1 VYIQKRSFCPISA
14 LYSKYYPRNINYMP
28 AVKFFAGLDLEQKS
42 SFLDGHYLFDNNERM
57 RMKKFAPLVMLLIL
71 IIFPLV
77 VQNAYYQH
85 LMILFLMWVVIGSG
99 WNVIAGYTGQVS
111 FGDAAFF
118 GTGAYTAG
126 LLASKLGLSAWWGMA
141 FGGFAAMAVAF
152 PFGWI
157 CFRLRGA
164 YFALASLALNEVC
177 RHIATIWESLTDG
190 MVGILIMPTFVSKI
204 PYYYIALGLALLS
217 VAAIQVVMKS
227 KWGYYFLSIRED
239 QDAAE
244 SLGIDTHYYK
254 MVSLNIAA
262 FLTGMAGSLFMN
274 YMGFIDPEVV
284 FSLHDISIMAILV
297 GIVGGVG
304 TIYGPVVGAFVMVAV
319 HEFFRTG
326 FFGFFKGLAV
336 LTGSDF
342 LNIVAKY
349 ISHAHV
355 LGFGILVVLV
365 ILLLPNGIVGD
376 WNKIVGTFYPLRK
389 KRIAT

>member
-1 VYIQKRSFCPISA
+1 
-14 LYSKYYPRNINYMP
+14 
-28 AVKFFAGLDLEQKS
+28 
-42 SFLDGHYLFDNNERM
+42 
-57 RMKKFAPLVMLLIL
+57 MKKIAPLTLLIIL

-77 VQNAYYQH
+77 IQNAYYQH
-85 LMILFLMWVVIGSG
+85 LMILVLMWVVIGSG

-126 LLASKLGLSAWWGMA
+126 LLTHHFQISAWWGMA
-141 FGGFAAMAVAF
+141 FGGIMAMAIAF

-177 RHIATIWESLTDG
+177 RHIATIAEPLTQG

-204 PYYYIALGLALLS
+204 PYYYIALALAVLS
-217 VAAIQVVMKS
+217 VVCVQIVMNS

-244 SLGIDTHYYK
+244 SLGINTHHYK
-254 MVSLNIAA
+254 MTSLNIAA
-262 FLTGMAGSLFMN
+262 FLTGMAGALFMN

-304 TIYGPVVGAFVMVAV
+304 TIFGPVVGAFIMVAV

-326 FFGFFKGLAV
+326 FFGFFKGIAT

-342 LNIVAKY
+342 LTVAAKY

-376 WNKIVGTFYPLRK
+376 WKKIVEKFLPFKNKGVST
-389 KRIAT
+389 

>member
-1 VYIQKRSFCPISA
+1 
-14 LYSKYYPRNINYMP
+14 
-28 AVKFFAGLDLEQKS
+28 
-42 SFLDGHYLFDNNERM
+42 
-57 RMKKFAPLVMLLIL
+57 MKKFLPLGLLIIL
-71 IIFPLV
+71 IVFPLAIR
-77 VQNAYYQH
+77 NAYYQH
-85 LMILFLMWVVIGSG
+85 LMILVLMWVVIGSG

-126 LLASKLGLSAWWGMA
+126 LLAHHFQISAWWGMA
-141 FGGFAAMAVAF
+141 FVGFMAMAVAF

-177 RHIATIWESLTDG
+177 RHIATVAEPLTQG
-190 MVGILIMPTFVSKI
+190 MVGLLIMPTFLSKL
-204 PYYYIALGLALLS
+204 PYYYIALVLAVFS
-217 VAAIQVVMKS
+217 VVCVQVVMRS
-227 KWGYYFLSIRED
+227 RWGYYFLSIRED

-244 SLGIDTHYYK
+244 SLGIDTHRYK

-262 FLTGMAGSLFMN
+262 FLTGMAGALFMN

-304 TIYGPVVGAFVMVAV
+304 TIFGPVVGAFVMVAV

-326 FFGFFKGLAV
+326 FFGLFKGLAA

-342 LNIVAKY
+342 LIVAAKY
-349 ISHAHV
+349 ISQAHV

-376 WNKIVGTFYPLRK
+376 WNKLVGNFIPGNK
-389 KRIAT
+389 KETAS

>member
-1 VYIQKRSFCPISA
+1 
-14 LYSKYYPRNINYMP
+14 
-28 AVKFFAGLDLEQKS
+28 
-42 SFLDGHYLFDNNERM
+42 
-57 RMKKFAPLVMLLIL
+57 
-71 IIFPLV
+71 
-77 VQNAYYQH
+77 
-85 LMILFLMWVVIGSG
+85 MILVLMWVVIGSG

-126 LLASKLGLSAWWGMA
+126 LFVTKLGISAWWGML
-141 FGGFAAMAVAF
+141 FGGIAAMAIAF

-164 YFALASLALNEVC
+164 YFALATLALNEVM

-190 MVGILIMPTFVSKI
+190 MVGILVMQTFVSKV
-204 PYYYIALGLALLS
+204 PYYYIALGLAVVS
-217 VAAIQVVMKS
+217 VIGVQVIMGS
-227 KWGYYFLSIRED
+227 KWGYYFVSIRED

-244 SLGIDTHYYK
+244 SLGINTHYYK
-254 MVSLNIAA
+254 MLSLNVAA
-262 FLTGMAGSLFMN
+262 FLTGMAGALFMN

-304 TIYGPVVGAFVMVAV
+304 TLYGPVVGAFVMVAV

-326 FFGFFKGLAV
+326 FFGFFKGIAA
-336 LTGSDF
+336 LTGSDMI
-342 LNIVAKY
+342 IVWAKY
-349 ISHAHV
+349 VMQAHV

-376 WNKIVGTFYPLRK
+376 WNLIVKKIFPVKTRG
-389 KRIAT
+389 ATG

>member
-1 VYIQKRSFCPISA
+1 
-14 LYSKYYPRNINYMP
+14 
-28 AVKFFAGLDLEQKS
+28 
-42 SFLDGHYLFDNNERM
+42 
-57 RMKKFAPLVMLLIL
+57 MKKYAPFLLLFIM

-77 VQNAYYQH
+77 VQNSYYQH
-85 LMILFLMWVVIGSG
+85 LMILVLMWVVIGAG
-99 WNVIAGYTGQVS
+99 WNMIAGYTGQVS

-126 LLASKLGLSAWWGMA
+126 LIASKLGLSAWWGMA

-164 YFALASLALNEVC
+164 YFALASLALNEIC
-177 RHIATIWESLTDG
+177 RHIATIWEDLTEG
-190 MVGILIMPTFVSKI
+190 MAGILIMPSFLSKI
-204 PYYYIALGLALLS
+204 PYYYIALALAVIS
-217 VAAIQVVMKS
+217 VVMVQFVMNS

-244 SLGIDTHYYK
+244 SLGIDTHHYK
-254 MVSLNIAA
+254 MISLNIAA
-262 FLTGMAGSLFMN
+262 FLTGMAGALFMN

-336 LTGSDF
+336 LTGSEY
-342 LNIVAKY
+342 LNIAAKY
-349 ISHAHV
+349 IGQAHV
-355 LGFGILVVLV
+355 LGFGILVVVV
-365 ILLLPNGIVGD
+365 ILALPNGIVGD
-376 WNKIVGTFYPLRK
+376 WSKIVRK
-389 KRIAT
+389 LTPMKNKGVTA

>member
-1 VYIQKRSFCPISA
+1 
-14 LYSKYYPRNINYMP
+14 
-28 AVKFFAGLDLEQKS
+28 
-42 SFLDGHYLFDNNERM
+42 
-57 RMKKFAPLVMLLIL
+57 MKKLMPLIIL
-71 IIFPLV
+71 IVLSLFPLV
-77 VQNAYYQH
+77 IQNAYYQH
-85 LMILFLMWVVIGSG
+85 LMILVFIWVAIGSG
-99 WNVIAGYTGQVS
+99 WNVIAGFTGQVS

-126 LLASKLGLSAWWGMA
+126 LLAHHFHISAWWGMA
-141 FGGFAAMAVAF
+141 FGGFMAMAVAF

-177 RHIATIWESLTDG
+177 RHIATIAEPLTQG

-204 PYYYIALGLALLS
+204 PYYYIALALAIVS
-217 VAAIQVVMKS
+217 VVYVQFVMKS

-244 SLGIDTHYYK
+244 SMGIDTHKYK

-262 FLTGMAGSLFMN
+262 FLTGMAGAFFMN

-304 TIYGPVVGAFVMVAV
+304 TIYGPAVGALVMVAV

-326 FFGFFKGLAV
+326 FFGLLKGMAV
-336 LTGSDF
+336 LTGSDSMIT
-342 LNIVAKY
+342 LAKT

-355 LGFGILVVLV
+355 LGFGVLVVLV
-365 ILLLPNGIVGD
+365 ILYLPNGIVGD
-376 WNKIVGTFYPLRK
+376 WKKIVGKLIPLK
-389 KRIAT
+389 EKEAAS

>member
-1 VYIQKRSFCPISA
+1 
-14 LYSKYYPRNINYMP
+14 
-28 AVKFFAGLDLEQKS
+28 
-42 SFLDGHYLFDNNERM
+42 
-57 RMKKFAPLVMLLIL
+57 MKKSLP
-71 IIFPLV
+71 IIATICLALFPLV

-85 LMILFLMWVVIGSG
+85 LLILVLMWVVIGSG

-118 GTGAYTAG
+118 GAGAYTAG
-126 LLASKLGLSAWWGMA
+126 LLSHKLGLSAWWGMA
-141 FGGFAAMAVAF
+141 FGGFVAMAVAF

-164 YFALASLALNEVC
+164 YFALASLALNEVM

-190 MVGILIMPTFVSKI
+190 MVGILIMPSFKSKL
-204 PYYYIALGLALLS
+204 PYYYIALALAIVS
-217 VAAIQVVMKS
+217 VIIVQVVMKS
-227 KWGYYFLSIRED
+227 RWGYYFLSIRED

-244 SLGIDTHYYK
+244 SLGIDTHRYK

-262 FLTGMAGSLFMN
+262 FLTGLAGSLFMN

-304 TIYGPVVGAFVMVAV
+304 TVYGPVVGAFVMVAV

-326 FFGFFKGLAV
+326 FFGFFKGLAT
-336 LTGSDF
+336 LTGLDSI
-342 LNIVAKY
+342 NIIAKY
-349 ISHAHV
+349 VSHAHV

-376 WNKIVGTFYPLRK
+376 WNKIIGVFR
-389 KRIAT
+389 RNRNE

>member
-1 VYIQKRSFCPISA
+1 
-14 LYSKYYPRNINYMP
+14 
-28 AVKFFAGLDLEQKS
+28 
-42 SFLDGHYLFDNNERM
+42 
-57 RMKKFAPLVMLLIL
+57 MKKTTPLILLIIL
-71 IIFPLV
+71 AVFPLAI
-77 VQNAYYQH
+77 QNAYYQH
-85 LMILFLMWVVIGSG
+85 LMILVFLWVAIGSG
-99 WNVIAGYTGQVS
+99 WNVIAGFTGQVS

-126 LLASKLGLSAWWGMA
+126 LLAHHFHISAWWGMA
-141 FGGFAAMAVAF
+141 FGGFMAMAIAF

-157 CFRLRGA
+157 CFRLRGP

-177 RHIATIWESLTDG
+177 RHIATIAEPLTQG
-190 MVGILIMPTFVSKI
+190 MVGILIMPSFVSKI
-204 PYYYIALGLALLS
+204 PYYYIALALAILS
-217 VAAIQVVMKS
+217 VVFVQATMKS
-227 KWGYYFLSIRED
+227 RWGYYFLSIRED
-239 QDAAE
+239 QEAAE
-244 SLGIDTHYYK
+244 SLGIDTHKYK

-304 TIYGPVVGAFVMVAV
+304 TIWGPAVGALVMVAV

-326 FFGFFKGLAV
+326 FFGLFKGLASM
-336 LTGSDF
+336 TGSEA
-342 LNIVAKY
+342 LIEIAKT

-365 ILLLPNGIVGD
+365 ILYLPNGIVGD
-376 WNKIVGTFYPLRK
+376 WH
-389 KRIAT
+389 RIAGRIFSKKKKEAAL

>member
-1 VYIQKRSFCPISA
+1 
-14 LYSKYYPRNINYMP
+14 
-28 AVKFFAGLDLEQKS
+28 
-42 SFLDGHYLFDNNERM
+42 
-57 RMKKFAPLVMLLIL
+57 MKKISPLIFLLIL
-71 IIFPLV
+71 ILFPLV

-85 LMILFLMWVVIGSG
+85 LMILVLMWVVIGSG

-118 GTGAYTAG
+118 GAGAYTAG
-126 LLASKLGLSAWWGMA
+126 LVAHKLGLSAWWGMA
-141 FGGFAAMAVAF
+141 FGGLMAMAVAF

-164 YFALASLALNEVC
+164 YFALASLALNEVM
-177 RHIATIWESLTDG
+177 RHIATVWESLTDG

-204 PYYYIALGLALLS
+204 PYYYVALGLAVLS
-217 VAAIQVVMKS
+217 VVTVQVVMQS

-326 FFGFFKGLAV
+326 FFGFFKGLAA

-342 LNIVAKY
+342 LNVAAKY

-365 ILLLPNGIVGD
+365 ILMLPNGIVGD
-376 WNKIVGTFYPLRK
+376 WNKLTGRLFPFTRKEVG
-389 KRIAT
+389 A

>member
-1 VYIQKRSFCPISA
+1 MRKYPPI
-14 LYSKYYPRNINYMP
+14 L
-28 AVKFFAGLDLEQKS
+28 L
-42 SFLDGHYLFDNNERM
+42 
-57 RMKKFAPLVMLLIL
+57 LVILIL
-71 IIFPLV
+71 FPIV
-77 VQNAYYQH
+77 VRDHYHQH
-85 LMILFLMWVVIGSG
+85 LMILVLMWVVIGSG

-126 LLASKLGLSAWWGMA
+126 LFVTKLGISAWWGML
-141 FGGFAAMAVAF
+141 FGGIAAMAIAF

-164 YFALASLALNEVC
+164 YFALATLALNEVM

-190 MVGILIMPTFVSKI
+190 MVGILVMQTFVSKV
-204 PYYYIALGLALLS
+204 PYYYIALGLAVVS
-217 VAAIQVVMKS
+217 VIGVQIIMGS
-227 KWGYYFLSIRED
+227 KWGYYFVSIRED

-244 SLGIDTHYYK
+244 SLGVNTHFYK
-254 MVSLNIAA
+254 MLSLNVAA
-262 FLTGMAGSLFMN
+262 FLTGMAGALFMN

-326 FFGFFKGLAV
+326 FFGFFKGIAA
-336 LTGSDF
+336 LTGSDMI
-342 LNIVAKY
+342 IVWAKY
-349 ISHAHV
+349 VMQAHV

-376 WNKIVGTFYPLRK
+376 WNLIVKKIFPVKTRG
-389 KRIAT
+389 ATG

>member
-1 VYIQKRSFCPISA
+1 MRKYSPI
-14 LYSKYYPRNINYMP
+14 LLLFILVLFPIVVR
-28 AVKFFAGLDLEQKS
+28 D
-42 SFLDGHYLFDNNERM
+42 HYH
-57 RMKKFAPLVMLLIL
+57 
-71 IIFPLV
+71 
-77 VQNAYYQH
+77 QH
-85 LMILFLMWVVIGSG
+85 LMILVLMWVVIGSG

-126 LLASKLGLSAWWGMA
+126 LFVTKLGLSAWWGML
-141 FGGFAAMAVAF
+141 FGGIAAMAIAF

-164 YFALASLALNEVC
+164 YFALATLALNEVM
-177 RHIATIWESLTDG
+177 RHIATVWESLTDG
-190 MVGILIMPTFVSKI
+190 MVGILVMQTFVSKV
-204 PYYYIALGLALLS
+204 PYYYIALGLAVIS
-217 VAAIQVVMKS
+217 IIGVQIIMGS
-227 KWGYYFLSIRED
+227 KWGYYFVSIRED

-244 SLGIDTHYYK
+244 SLGINTHYYK
-254 MVSLNIAA
+254 MLSLNVAA
-262 FLTGMAGSLFMN
+262 FLTGMAGALFMN

-304 TIYGPVVGAFVMVAV
+304 TLYGPVVGAFVMVAV

-326 FFGFFKGLAV
+326 FFGFFKGIAA
-336 LTGSDF
+336 LTGSDMINVF
-342 LNIVAKY
+342 AKY
-349 ISHAHV
+349 VMQAHV

-376 WNKIVGTFYPLRK
+376 WNLIVKKIFPVKTREVTG
-389 KRIAT
+389 

>member
-1 VYIQKRSFCPISA
+1 
-14 LYSKYYPRNINYMP
+14 
-28 AVKFFAGLDLEQKS
+28 
-42 SFLDGHYLFDNNERM
+42 
-57 RMKKFAPLVMLLIL
+57 MKKYGPILLLALL
-71 IIFPLV
+71 IIFPLIV
-77 VQNAYYQH
+77 RDHYHQH
-85 LMILFLMWVVIGSG
+85 LMILVLMWVVIGSG
-99 WNVIAGYTGQVS
+99 WNIIAGYTGQVS

-126 LLASKLGLSAWWGMA
+126 LFVTKLGISAWWGMV
-141 FGGFAAMAVAF
+141 FGGVVAMLVAF

-164 YFALASLALNEVC
+164 YFALATLALNEVM

-190 MVGILIMPTFVSKI
+190 MVGILIIQTFVSKI
-204 PYYYIALGLALLS
+204 PYYYIALGLAVIS
-217 VAAIQVVMKS
+217 VISIQIIIGS
-227 KWGYYFLSIRED
+227 RWGYYFVSIRED

-254 MVSLNIAA
+254 MISLNVAA
-262 FLTGMAGSLFMN
+262 FLTGMAGALFMN

-304 TIYGPVVGAFVMVAV
+304 TIYGPVVGAFIMVAV

-326 FFGFFKGLAV
+326 FFGFFKGIASIS
-336 LTGSDF
+336 GWDMM
-342 LNIVAKY
+342 NIFAKY
-349 ISHAHV
+349 IGQAHV

-376 WNKIVGTFYPLRK
+376 WNKIVSKLFPFKRK
-389 KRIAT
+389 GVVA